1 MFLDSGVAKTPV
13 RCKFPC
19 KVSIETT
26 GFVVFYNWH
35 VNCSMLGFRMGAS
48 STEGPKA
55 PATDSRGV
63 RIIAKS
69 VYRELRNSGHSRSDI
84 VAFTNA
90 VLELVT
96 TELRDAQEAAE

>member
-1 MFLDSGVAKTPV
+1 L
-13 RCKFPC
+13 
-19 KVSIETT
+19 
-26 GFVVFYNWH
+26 
-35 VNCSMLGFRMGAS
+35 
-48 STEGPKA
+48 GPKA
-55 PATDSRGV
+55 QAVDNRAL